1 MITVTPQPAT
11 NITVTTGTPTAITFA
26 SPQAITVTVAAAIV
40 DSGSGGGESISINVG
55 VDGQTVFPL
64 TVNPSMP
71 SKSKLMINGVEY
83 DFGSSYSLSN
93 YQLIWLNDP
102 FSLTT
107 RDRIKLYY

>member
-11 NITVTTGTPTAITFA
+11 NITVLPGGSTAITFA

-40 DSGSGGGESISINVG
+40 IGGGGGGESISINVG

-71 SKSKLMINGVEY
+71 SKLKLMINGVEY

-102 FSLTT
+102 FKLTT